1 MIWNK
6 SYLHCGYNTNEKI
19 AAMKFKKNYAI
30 AKRSMKKK
38 KKQERVPYQLVT
50 ATEGS
55 SSDLVFSWNGKKVLR
70 KQQAIEIR
78 WDAELFQTSFSNRPF
93 PSYRKRL
100 FQSEV

>member
-1 MIWNK
+1 M
-6 SYLHCGYNTNEKI
+6 
-19 AAMKFKKNYAI
+19 
-30 AKRSMKKK
+30 
-38 KKQERVPYQLVT
+38 PYQLVT